1 MENFI
6 YGDGFYH
13 DLGDLMVEL
22 EIEDGQVA
30 SLADDWSVTVR
41 EAKTEPLLEL
51 SVDWIMDRID
61 AERFSENGN
70 ESDKVE
76 SALKLIDFEAVN
88 KAMPKMWYETV
99 NKFEIKKKDLLDYI
113 Q

>member
-6 YGDGFYH
+6 YEDNFYR
-13 DLGDLMVEL
+13 DLGELMDNL
-22 EIEDGQVA
+22 EIEDEQVA
-30 SLADDWSVTVR
+30 SLADDWSVEVR
-41 EAKTEPLLEL
+41 EARIEPLLEL
-51 SVDWIMDRID
+51 SVDWIMERID
-61 AERFSENGN
+61 EERFSEEGN

-76 SALKLIDFEAVN
+76 NALKLINFEAVN
-88 KAMPKMWYETV
+88 KAMPKMWYESV